1 MKYRAASFITFLCFL
16 SVAAIPIAAVG
27 QDEGASNDEMIE
39 DNVVADQKSLSE
51 LRRDAY
57 EAEEDFYSVYNK
69 LNDEK
74 EYDVRCFYEKTTGT
88 NIKTHVCRARFV
100 TNAYDRHAR
109 RNRNDISRMANQSA
123 IPIPAD
129 KTARYQEIMETL
141 IAANPELQAALVRYN
156 TVLSHFMAKREENA
170 SN

>member
-1 MKYRAASFITFLCFL
+1 LSFAAF
-16 SVAAIPIAAVG
+16 PIAAVG
-27 QDEGASNDEMIE
+27 QDEGASNDETIE

-69 LNDEK
+69 MNDEK

-109 RNRNDISRMANQSA
+109 RNRNDVSRMANQNA
-123 IPIPAD
+123 IPIPAE

-156 TVLSHFMAKREENA
+156 TVLSRFMAKREESA